1 MPFARTVFDDGLTV
15 ITESMPWVCS
25 ISLGM
30 WFGVGSR
37 DETKDQAGLSH
48 FMEHMMFKGT
58 ATRNALEVS
67 EAFDALGAESNA
79 FTAKEYTCYYARFAQ
94 HRLDDVLDVLSDMV
108 LNSSFRDEDIRTE
121 REVVVE
127 EIVDSE
133 DMPDDHVF
141 EMFMDALYPTHP
153 IGRPVLGTQEL
164 VSAYC
169 HEDCRRFR
177 DAHYHSGNLVVSAA
191 GNLKHDEV
199 VQKVRKSLQG
209 LREGQRNNRE
219 RIVEDSRERLIVQQ
233 REIEQAHLVYGFP
246 WYAAGS
252 DERFAG
258 SMLAAILGG
267 SMSSRL
273 FQEVREKSGL
283 AYSVLAEA
291 NAYSDVGEF
300 YVYCAT
306 RPDKLGNAAAI
317 IRRELARIADS
328 APTQEEV
335 RRSCEVICSQLLLGQ
350 ESTGERMNRLGRR
363 EVMGLAQVEVP
374 DLVELYRA
382 VTPEQVRATA
392 ERYLTADATAAVI
405 SPFHEDAVR
414 KLVFGL

>member
-1 MPFARTVFDDGLTV
+1 M
-15 ITESMPWVCS
+15 I
-25 ISLGM
+25 
-30 WFGVGSR
+30 
-37 DETKDQAGLSH
+37 
-48 FMEHMMFKGT
+48 
-58 ATRNALEVS
+58 
-67 EAFDALGAESNA
+67 
-79 FTAKEYTCYYARFAQ
+79 
-94 HRLDDVLDVLSDMV
+94 
-108 LNSSFRDEDIRTE
+108 LNSSYREEDIQTE

-127 EIVDSE
+127 EIADSE

-153 IGRPVLGTQEL
+153 IGRPVLGTRERVCAFRL
-164 VSAYC
+164 D
-169 HEDCRRFR
+169 DCSEFR
-177 DAHYHSGNLVVSAA
+177 DACYHSGNLVVSAA
-191 GNLKHDEV
+191 GKLDHDEV
-199 VQKVRKSLQG
+199 VRKVREALHG
-209 LREGQRNNRE
+209 LRVGKRTVRKRVAEKQRKDFVAE
-219 RIVEDSRERLIVQQ
+219 K

-252 DERFAG
+252 EERFSG
-258 SMLAAILGG
+258 SLLAAILGG

-306 RPDKLGNAAAI
+306 RPEKLGKAAAI
-317 IRRELARIADS
+317 IRRELARIAEH
-328 APTQEEV
+328 APTDEEV
-335 RRSCEVICSQLLLGQ
+335 RRSCEVGCSQLLLGQ

-374 DLVELYRA
+374 ELVERYRA

-392 ERYLTADATAAVI
+392 ERYLCADPTAAVI
-405 SPFHEDAVR
+405 SPFSEDKAR
-414 KLVFGL
+414 KLVFGH